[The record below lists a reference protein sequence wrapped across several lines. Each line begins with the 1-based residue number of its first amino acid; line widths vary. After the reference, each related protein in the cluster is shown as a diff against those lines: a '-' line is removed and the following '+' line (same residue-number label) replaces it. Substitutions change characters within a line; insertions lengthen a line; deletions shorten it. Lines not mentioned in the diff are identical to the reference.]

1 MKERSAYSVLK
12 KSGCMSSFRPGHLFV
27 TLAFLCWFIPVSLI
41 SQDLPE
47 YDEISVFLEIPRY
60 LGSEIDAAIRGDE
73 LFLPVTDL
81 FNLLKIKNT
90 PSQDLESVE
99 GFFILPEAEYRISRT
114 DNLIEFQ
121 DKIFNLDPGDI
132 IRTESNLYLKS
143 TLYGKVFGLECV
155 FNFRSLSV
163 LVNSRLELPMIRE
176 MRLEEMRKNLSRLK
190 GEPQADTI
198 IGQTRPLFRFGMA
211 DWSVTSTQET
221 EHASDTR
228 INLSLG
234 AMVAGGE
241 ATASLYYDSNDPF
254 NEKQQYYHW
263 RYVNNDFSPLRQI
276 MAGKISAQSIS
287 SLFNPVVGIQLT
299 NTPTTYRRSFGTY
312 TLSDRTDP
320 GWIVEL
326 YVNNILVDYVKADAS
341 GFFTFEVPLVYGNS
355 MVMLKFYG
363 PWGEE
368 RSREQNITIPFNFL
382 PKNTFEYKVSG
393 GIVEDTLGSKFGRAA
408 LGYGLT
414 KNLTFGGG
422 VEYLSSLSSQPFMPF
437 LNASIRVTN
446 NLLLTGEYV
455 HGVRSKGTFT
465 YRMPSNLQLDLN
477 YTLYDKDQEAIFYNY
492 LEERKATLS
501 IPLRIGKFRT
511 YQRASIYQIILPR
524 SFKYTTGE
532 WMLSGSLFGIN
543 TNLTTYALILK
554 NADPYVYSNFS
565 LALRL
570 PGGFILMP
578 QAQYSYTFNEMLTA
592 KLRVEKRL
600 FDHAYFNMSYEQN
613 FRNDLRMGELGLRY
627 DFSFA
632 QTGLSVRQSNKR
644 TSFVEYARGSII
656 NDRKTKYMGT
666 DNRTNVGRGGITIT
680 AFIDLNVNGTKDSG
694 EPKAPGLN
702 LRSSGGRVEK
712 SERDTTIRILGL
724 EPYAKY
730 YIELDQNSFEN
741 ISWRLPVNTLSVT
754 VDPNM
759 LKNIEIP
766 VAVAGE
772 ATGTVYLEQDSVAN
786 GIGRIIVG
794 FYTPDNKLA
803 GRALTEFDGY
813 YSYLGLVPGEYV
825 VRPDTAQLRNLGMTS
840 EPESMNF
847 SINTGID
854 GDIVDGLDF
863 LLKMTLPDTLP
874 EIPAAVPEVPVS
886 REIQKDTSYMILHEL
901 TEELYTITED
911 SWAIQIGAFKSRSL
925 AQRFRRDLEKNL
937 GKKVEITISGEY
949 YRVRILDLPTRAE
962 VDENVVKLNKL
973 GFKELWIIRLLAK
986 EQQRLLVTR
995 DDSLAMIRERYGEKI
1010 DYVFIPDRAVQ
1021 IGAFRQK
1028 SNALAMTGRISKL
1041 IDREVEVVEEDGF
1054 YKVRITGFDDL
1065 EEMQKFVPALDLLGI
1080 KEYWLTTAK
1089 ILETAAPVVE
1099 EKPATLETDTLLRS
1113 AEKEPGLVSTEE
1125 KPLIVQSDT
1134 ALIPL
1139 AEEPEI
1145 VMAEETAAPV
1155 PTVALQVAIFH
1166 NKNKALRAQRRI
1178 TEKLGLP
1185 VEIVQQWDYYHVI
1198 VTGFFTREQTVRY
1211 FPELAGLGYPG
1222 ITLIE
1227 NYRSNK

>member
-1 MKERSAYSVLK
+1 MKEKPAYSVLK
-12 KSGCMSSFRPGHLFV
+12 KSGCMSASRPGRLFI
-27 TLAFLCWFIPVSLI
+27 TLTFLAWIIPFGLN

-60 LGSEIDAAIRGDE
+60 LGSEIDAAIRNDE
-73 LFLPVTDL
+73 LYLPVTDL
-81 FNLLKIKNT
+81 FNLLKIKNI
-90 PSQDLESVE
+90 PSTDLELVT
-99 GFFILPEAEYRISRT
+99 GFFINPEAVYRISRT

-132 IRTESNLYLKS
+132 IKSESNLYIRS
-143 TLYGKVFGLECV
+143 TVYGRVFGLECV

-163 LVNSRLELPMIRE
+163 LVKSRLELPLIRE

-221 EHASDTR
+221 EQTSDTR
-228 INLSLG
+228 VNLSLG
-234 AMVAGGE
+234 AIVAGGE

-263 RYVNNDFSPLRQI
+263 RYVNNDFAPLRQVI
-276 MAGKISAQSIS
+276 AGKIATQSIS

-299 NTPTTYRRSFGTY
+299 NTPTTYRRSYGTY

-326 YVNNILVDYVKADAS
+326 YVNNVLVDYVKADAS

-382 PKNTFEYKVSG
+382 PENTFEYRVSG
-393 GIVEDTLGSKFGRAA
+393 GIVEDTLASKFGRAA

-414 KNLTFGGG
+414 KNLTLGGG
-422 VEYLSSLSSQPFMPF
+422 VEYLSSLSSQPFMPY
-437 LNASIRVTN
+437 LNASVRVTN

-455 HGVRSKGTFT
+455 HGVRSKGTLT

-477 YTLYDKDQEAIFYNY
+477 YTLYDKDQKAIFYNY

-501 IPLRIGKFRT
+501 VPLMIGKFRT
-511 YQRASIYQIILPR
+511 YQRASIYQIILPH
-524 SFKYTTGE
+524 SSKYTTGE

-543 TNLTTYALILK
+543 TNLTTYALLLK
-554 NADPYVYSNFS
+554 NADPYVYSNLS

-570 PGGFILMP
+570 PAGFMLMP

-592 KLRVEKRL
+592 KVRVEKRL
-600 FDHAYFNMSYEQN
+600 FNHAYFNMSYEQN
-613 FRNDLRMGELGLRY
+613 FQNDLRMGELGLRY

-632 QTGLSVRQSNKR
+632 QTGLSVRQSNKK

-656 NDRKTKYMGT
+656 NDHKTKYLGT
-666 DNRTNVGRGGITIT
+666 DNRTNVGRGGITVT
-680 AFIDLNVNGTKDSG
+680 PFIDLNGNGIKDNG

-702 LRSSGGRVEK
+702 LRTSGGRIKK
-712 SERDTTIRILGL
+712 SDRDTTIRIFGL
-724 EPYAKY
+724 EPYTKY
-730 YIELDQNSFEN
+730 FIELDQSSFEN
-741 ISWRLPVNTLSVT
+741 ISWRLPFNTLSVI
-754 VDPNM
+754 VDPNI
-759 LKNIEIP
+759 LKTIEIP
-766 VAVAGE
+766 VTVAGE
-772 ATGTVYLEQDSVAN
+772 ATGTVSLNQDGVVR

-803 GRALTEFDGY
+803 GRTLTETDGY
-813 YSYLGLVPGEYV
+813 YSYLGLSPGEYV
-825 VRPDTAQLRNLGMTS
+825 VKPDTDQMRKLGMVPL
-840 EPESMNF
+840 PESLKF
-847 SINTGID
+847 RITSGID

-863 LLKMTLPDTLP
+863 LLDKLTVDTVP
-874 EIPAAVPEVPVS
+874 EISGVPAEPEI
-886 REIQKDTSYMILHEL
+886 RKDTSYMILHEL

-911 SWAIQIGAFKSRSL
+911 SWAIQIGSFKSRPL
-925 AQRFRRDLEKNL
+925 AERFRRNLERNL
-937 GKKVEITISGEY
+937 GKKVEITIAGDY

-962 VDENVVKLNKL
+962 VDENVAKLNAL

-995 DDSLAMIRERYGEKI
+995 DDSLAMIRERYGERI
-1010 DYVFIPDRAVQ
+1010 DYVFIPDRAIQ

-1028 SNALAMTGRISKL
+1028 SNALAMTDKVLKL

-1054 YKVRITGFDDL
+1054 YKVRITGFDNI

-1080 KEYWLTTAK
+1080 KEYWLMTAK
-1089 ILETAAPVVE
+1089 IREAAP
-1099 EKPATLETDTLLRS
+1099 ARI
-1113 AEKEPGLVSTEE
+1113 KEPAEFEPKTAVSEE
-1125 KPLIVQSDT
+1125 KPLIIQSDT
-1134 ALIPL
+1134 AFRPM
-1139 AEEPEI
+1139 AKEPEI
-1145 VMAEETAAPV
+1145 VIAEETTEVV

-1166 NKNKALRAQRRI
+1166 SKNKALRAQKRI

-1198 VTGFFTREQTVRY
+1198 VTGFFNREQTIKY

-1222 ITLIE
+1222 ITLLE
-1227 NYRSNK
+1227 NYKSKK